1 MHLAVVFISNVGDMR
16 KDEAANVGKV
26 KTRQAAATRKD
37 EAAAIN
43 IPRVTTMLVA
53 KRG

>member
-1 MHLAVVFISNVGDMR
+1 MFS
-16 KDEAANVGKV
+16 VGKV

-43 IPRVTTMLVA
+43 IPRVTTVLVA
-53 KRG
+53 YAWISGIF